1 MKKDRLLQTFVFI
14 ISILLFLWALYCG
27 FYYIIQYIEHSIS
40 LSSFAEVMDTIVD
53 WIIIAA
59 EIVASIIGII
69 QYFKIADSLI
79 DEIVTM
85 SIILI
90 ISFCISLVLS
100 IVSGEFNSGRSISEI
115 VESIMGFSLQ
125 ASYFASSLLL
135 NRFVQ

>member
-1 MKKDRLLQTFVFI
+1 MKRERLFQTFVFI
-14 ISILLFLWALYCG
+14 VSILLFLWALYCG
-27 FYYIIQYIEHSIS
+27 FYYIVQYIEHSMS

-69 QYFKIADSLI
+69 QYFKLTDNLL

-90 ISFCISLVLS
+90 ISFCISFVLS
-100 IVSGEFNSGRSISEI
+100 IVSGEFSNNRSISEI
-115 VESIMGFSLQ
+115 AESVIGFSLQ
-125 ASYFASSLLL
+125 ASYFTSSLLL
-135 NRFVQ
+135 NHFAQ